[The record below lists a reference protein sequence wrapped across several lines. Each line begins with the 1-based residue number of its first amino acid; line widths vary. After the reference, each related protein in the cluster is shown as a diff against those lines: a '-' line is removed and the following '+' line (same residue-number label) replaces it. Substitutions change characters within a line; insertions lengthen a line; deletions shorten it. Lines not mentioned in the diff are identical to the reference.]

1 MSTSQVRY
9 LRLIITPTYLAI
21 TLDRKNLIQSLTV
34 PSTKEEILSFL
45 GIASFLHSWVTSF
58 SLLSCPLYEAVLGLT
73 HKPLLSPVTKPIQ
86 RLQQALLKAP
96 ALHLPDMTWPF
107 SLSVTEKEGFVL
119 EVLGSQLGSSFV
131 PVASLSKNQQNKTK
145 QNKTKQNKTK

>member
-1 MSTSQVRY
+1 M
-9 LRLIITPTYLAI
+9 
-21 TLDRKNLIQSLTV
+21 
-34 PSTKEEILSFL
+34 
-45 GIASFLHSWVTSF
+45 
-58 SLLSCPLYEAVLGLT
+58 
-73 HKPLLSPVTKPIQ
+73 
-86 RLQQALLKAP
+86 AP